1 MEADMWWLILILIVV
16 IVVIWWLLR
25 QNAQATEVPAHEEPV
40 QEQIP
45 SVRAETVPTE
55 PVKPDDLAII
65 EGIGPKIAS
74 IFQSAGISTFAQLAA
89 QEPANLKDILE
100 KAGLRLGDPT
110 TWPQQAKLASE
121 GKWDELQSLQET
133 LKGGRIKS

>member
-1 MEADMWWLILILIVV
+1 MWWLILILIVV

>member
-1 MEADMWWLILILIVV
+1 MWWLILILIVV

-25 QNAQATEVPAHEEPV
+25 QNAQATEIPAHEEPV
-40 QEQIP
+40 QEQVP
-45 SVRAETVPTE
+45 LVRAETVQTE